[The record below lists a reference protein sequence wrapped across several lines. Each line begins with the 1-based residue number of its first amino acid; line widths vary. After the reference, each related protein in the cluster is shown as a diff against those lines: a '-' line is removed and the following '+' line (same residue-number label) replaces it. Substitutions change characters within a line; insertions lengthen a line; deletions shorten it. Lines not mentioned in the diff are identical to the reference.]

1 MMIIITV
8 SVYITITI
16 IIICKSERRVWQFRT
31 ISFPRTLV
39 STSYIE
45 VQK

>member
-1 MMIIITV
+1 MMFIFTE

-16 IIICKSERRVWQFRT
+16 IIICKSERRVWRFRT

-39 STSYIE
+39 STSYTE